1 MEKKKSDDENDEEKE
16 TSKRS
21 KRAIKITSLFMA
33 NPELDKMMKKTGTS
47 KSVAPPKNTSKTASS
62 TAKPKADSGSKTD
75 PPVETKKRGR
85 GRSKPPD
92 DVGKE
97 AEDEPKTKRPV
108 GRPRKKGETHDEKME
123 RIRKE
128 QLEVF
133 KRHKKELEEEQKKKK
148 RKKRKRKKRK
158 LRGQQMPPKK
168 HVMQK
173 GARRRK
179 QERLGSL
186 LQKQWRK
193 TGALTFRWAIATVGK
208 MIQHQARIK
217 FQDQVH

>member
-148 RKKRKRKKRK
+148 
-158 LRGQQMPPKK
+158 
-168 HVMQK
+168 MQK